1 MKPTE
6 NTVFPFTGEIYS
18 RAIHVLNSR
27 SRNQWHSDMVA
38 LRAAMDHL
46 IESEYANEL
55 EQFSDVFAER
65 LVQEGGWELQ
75 LFPDYMR
82 DKDGTVHITHEDA
95 KALLENWPDPTR
107 LPDGFPDQKISD
119 IEALEEVVRLR
130 RKGEQTDY
138 PSEAHAYALMALE
151 KIFTIDALVS
161 KYPRASCLQI
171 PFCAPPLQPSN
182 RWKWSARQ
190 NENLFRKGCL
200 QTPQIMSEGSSPKR
214 RTLPDA
220 LWRNPA
226 REVDGPIVPR
236 QPPNSRSKNAGK
248 CGTAT
253 PGAIEA
259 RRNSPSTCFPSTQN
273 WKILKLFSD
282 GVALGKRKLPAA
294 SLPCQHGH
302 EMDNLTP

>member
-55 EQFSDVFAER
+55 EHFSDVFAER

-75 LFPDYMR
+75 FFPDYIR
-82 DKDGTVHITHEDA
+82 DEDGTVHFTHEDA

-130 RKGEQTDY
+130 RKGEQTDH
-138 PSEAHAYALMALE
+138 PSEAQAYALMALE

-161 KYPRASCLQI
+161 KC
-171 PFCAPPLQPSN
+171 PP
-182 RWKWSARQ
+182 
-190 NENLFRKGCL
+190 
-200 QTPQIMSEGSSPKR
+200 
-214 RTLPDA
+214 
-220 LWRNPA
+220 
-226 REVDGPIVPR
+226 
-236 QPPNSRSKNAGK
+236 
-248 CGTAT
+248 
-253 PGAIEA
+253 
-259 RRNSPSTCFPSTQN
+259 
-273 WKILKLFSD
+273 
-282 GVALGKRKLPAA
+282 RKLPADTLLRATAAAIESMEMVCAAERKLVQERLPANTADHVRRLESEAQDVARRTMAESGARSRWANSPKTAAKQQVKECWEIWNRDPGRYRSKKEFAFDMLSKYPELENPETIQRWCRAWQEEAA
-294 SLPCQHGH
+294 SSVTTVPARS
-302 EMDNLTP
+302 

>member
-75 LFPDYMR
+75 FFPDYMR

-161 KYPRASCLQI
+161 KYPPRELPADILLRATAAAIESMEMV
-171 PFCAPPLQPSN
+171 CAAERKLVQERLPANTADHVRRLESEAQDVARRTMAESGARS
-182 RWKWSARQ
+182 RWA
-190 NENLFRKGCL
+190 N
-200 QTPQIMSEGSSPKR
+200 SPKTAAKQQVKECWEIWNR
-214 RTLPDA
+214 DPGRYRSKKEFAFDMLSKYPELENPETIQRWCRA
-220 LWRNPA
+220 WQEEAASSVTTVPA
-226 REVDGPIVPR
+226 R
-236 QPPNSRSKNAGK
+236 S
-248 CGTAT
+248 
-253 PGAIEA
+253 
-259 RRNSPSTCFPSTQN
+259 
-273 WKILKLFSD
+273 
-282 GVALGKRKLPAA
+282 
-294 SLPCQHGH
+294 
-302 EMDNLTP
+302 

>member
-138 PSEAHAYALMALE
+138 PSEAHAYALMAL
-151 KIFTIDALVS
+151 DVGADS
-161 KYPRASCLQI
+161 KLSHRA
-171 PFCAPPLQPSN
+171 
-182 RWKWSARQ
+182 
-190 NENLFRKGCL
+190 
-200 QTPQIMSEGSSPKR
+200 
-214 RTLPDA
+214 D
-220 LWRNPA
+220 
-226 REVDGPIVPR
+226 
-236 QPPNSRSKNAGK
+236 
-248 CGTAT
+248 
-253 PGAIEA
+253 
-259 RRNSPSTCFPSTQN
+259 
-273 WKILKLFSD
+273 
-282 GVALGKRKLPAA
+282 
-294 SLPCQHGH
+294 
-302 EMDNLTP
+302 

>member
-1 MKPTE
+1 MKSTQ
-6 NTVFPFTGEIYS
+6 NTPFPLAASIYS
-18 RAIHVLNSR
+18 RAIHVLNPR
-27 SRNQWHSDMVA
+27 SLNQWHSDMVA

-161 KYPRASCLQI
+161 KYPPRELPADILLRATAAAIESMEMV
-171 PFCAPPLQPSN
+171 CAAERKLVQERLPANTADHVRRLESEAQDVARRTMAESGARS
-182 RWKWSARQ
+182 RWA
-190 NENLFRKGCL
+190 N
-200 QTPQIMSEGSSPKR
+200 SPKTAAKQQVKECWEMWNR
-214 RTLPDA
+214 DPGRYRSKKEFAFDMLSKYPELENSETIQRWCRTWQEEVA
-220 LWRNPA
+220 SSVSTMPA
-226 REVDGPIVPR
+226 R
-236 QPPNSRSKNAGK
+236 S
-248 CGTAT
+248 
-253 PGAIEA
+253 
-259 RRNSPSTCFPSTQN
+259 
-273 WKILKLFSD
+273 
-282 GVALGKRKLPAA
+282 
-294 SLPCQHGH
+294 
-302 EMDNLTP
+302 

>member
-46 IESEYANEL
+46 IESEYANEM

-75 LFPDYMR
+75 FFPDYMR
-82 DKDGTVHITHEDA
+82 DEDGVAHFTHEDA

-119 IEALEEVVRLR
+119 IEALKEVIRVR
-130 RKGEQTDY
+130 RKSEQSDY

-161 KYPRASCLQI
+161 KCPPR
-171 PFCAPPLQPSN
+171 
-182 RWKWSARQ
+182 
-190 NENLFRKGCL
+190 E
-200 QTPQIMSEGSSPKR
+200 
-214 RTLPDA
+214 LPADILLRA
-220 LWRNPA
+220 
-226 REVDGPIVPR
+226 
-236 QPPNSRSKNAGK
+236 
-248 CGTAT
+248 TAA
-253 PGAIEA
+253 AIESMEMVCTA
-259 RRNSPSTCFPSTQN
+259 ERRLVQE
-273 WKILKLFSD
+273 
-282 GVALGKRKLPAA
+282 KLPANTADHVRRLESEAQDVARRSMAESGARRRWANSPKTAAKQQVKECWEMWHRDPGRYRSMKEFAFDMLSKYQALENPETIQRWCRTWQTEVA
-294 SLPCQHGH
+294 SSVTTMPARS
-302 EMDNLTP
+302 

>member
-1 MKPTE
+1 MKSTQ
-6 NTVFPFTGEIYS
+6 NTPFPLAASIYS
-18 RAIHVLNSR
+18 RAIHVLNPR
-27 SRNQWHSDMVA
+27 SLNQWHSDMVA

-161 KYPRASCLQI
+161 KYPPRELPADILLRATAAAIESMEMV
-171 PFCAPPLQPSN
+171 CAAERKLVQERLPANTADHVRRLESEAQDVARRTMAESGARS
-182 RWKWSARQ
+182 RWA
-190 NENLFRKGCL
+190 N
-200 QTPQIMSEGSSPKR
+200 SPKTAAKQQVKECWEMWNR
-214 RTLPDA
+214 DPGRYRSKKEFAFDMLSKYPELENPETIQRWCRA
-220 LWRNPA
+220 WQEEAASSVTTVPA
-226 REVDGPIVPR
+226 R
-236 QPPNSRSKNAGK
+236 S
-248 CGTAT
+248 
-253 PGAIEA
+253 
-259 RRNSPSTCFPSTQN
+259 
-273 WKILKLFSD
+273 
-282 GVALGKRKLPAA
+282 
-294 SLPCQHGH
+294 
-302 EMDNLTP
+302 

>member
-1 MKPTE
+1 MKSMA
-6 NTVFPFTGEIYS
+6 NTAFPFTEAIYL
-18 RAIHVLNSR
+18 RAAHILNSR
-27 SRNQWHSDMVA
+27 TRGQWHTDMVA

-138 PSEAHAYALMALE
+138 PSEAHAYALMAL
-151 KIFTIDALVS
+151 VW
-161 KYPRASCLQI
+161 CLK
-171 PFCAPPLQPSN
+171 N
-182 RWKWSARQ
+182 R
-190 NENLFRKGCL
+190 
-200 QTPQIMSEGSSPKR
+200 
-214 RTLPDA
+214 
-220 LWRNPA
+220 
-226 REVDGPIVPR
+226 
-236 QPPNSRSKNAGK
+236 
-248 CGTAT
+248 
-253 PGAIEA
+253 
-259 RRNSPSTCFPSTQN
+259 
-273 WKILKLFSD
+273 
-282 GVALGKRKLPAA
+282 
-294 SLPCQHGH
+294 
-302 EMDNLTP
+302 